1 MLGPQTQRIELLTRM
16 AERLIEAIEGDLAAL
31 KAGKP
36 QEMRTLD
43 PEVQRL
49 SASYGREAAGLTAEI
64 AKQAPAVV
72 RGRFFDATKRFKELL
87 ELHARMV
94 TSVRNASEG
103 VIKAVADE
111 VNRQAQPMRTYDPR
125 AASYGKP
132 ARAMVYNSVV

>member
-1 MLGPQTQRIELLTRM
+1 MGPQTQRIELLTRM

-43 PEVQRL
+43 PEIQRL
-49 SASYGREAAGLTAEI
+49 SATYGREAAGLTADM

-72 RGRFFDATKRFKELL
+72 RSRFFDVTKRFKELL
-87 ELHARMV
+87 VLHARTV
-94 TSVRNASEG
+94 TRVRNASEG

-111 VNRQAQPMRTYDPR
+111 VDRRANPTRTYNPK

-132 ARAMVYNSVV
+132 AQAMVYNNVI